1 MNYEQRL
8 IAAAKL
14 VLDGDARAED
24 APVNWGEF
32 GVTATLKP
40 HQVEGVSWLI
50 RRYLLG
56 VNVVLGRVLM
66 RFWLYFW
73 FKSLFVLPRKW
84 WWRKIEWMTLELS
97 RMVCFRGLAF
107 LFNVKYR
114 TQILIFLNFLGNQM
128 ERSLFWVSIVVIV
141 GFHCVCRRWGIICL
155 QMGIW
160 EKWPLLNWVE
170 LNFEFTWLRTS
181 HFNSWALNPCPCSGN
196 PKFYEYSKFNWVS
209 S

>member
-66 RFWLYFW
+66 RF
-73 FKSLFVLPRKW
+73 
-84 WWRKIEWMTLELS
+84 
-97 RMVCFRGLAF
+97 
-107 LFNVKYR
+107 
-114 TQILIFLNFLGNQM
+114 
-128 ERSLFWVSIVVIV
+128 
-141 GFHCVCRRWGIICL
+141 
-155 QMGIW
+155 
-160 EKWPLLNWVE
+160 
-170 LNFEFTWLRTS
+170 
-181 HFNSWALNPCPCSGN
+181 
-196 PKFYEYSKFNWVS
+196 
-209 S
+209 